1 MLWKTQNYM
10 TFYKTVFPILRIRM
24 KTLSFLAHPK
34 ANTNELKLRIE
45 NQRQGNCTGFRQYI
59 RSIWLSVREISSWL
73 IKIYKDTRFT
83 CRICISFSKFRELN
97 IPLYLLLIHSI
108 REGTNGL
115 PFCWFSEFYWSFM
128 STISKI
134 KTHFY
139 FFRYHLIRN
148 CSFILKRYEGSCYQM
163 FPKLLRNSCSE
174 KIRKMYQFLRTLY
187 SL

>member
-1 MLWKTQNYM
+1 MPKQC
-10 TFYKTVFPILRIRM
+10 FPFSKSEWRPY
-24 KTLSFLAHPK
+24 LSLAHPK

-45 NQRQGNCTGFRQYI
+45 NQRQRNCTGFRQYI

-83 CRICISFSKFRELN
+83 RRICISSFSKFRELN

-115 PFCWFSEFYWSFM
+115 PFCWFNEFYWSFM
-128 STISKI
+128 SIISKI
-134 KTHFY
+134 KKHFY

-148 CSFILKRYEGSCYQM
+148 CSFILKRHEGSCYQM